1 MHDALTE
8 QERVLTLARQSGLSC
23 NGIHDITHGMVS
35 ADDSMLAAQGMAKN
49 SDVSVE
55 TENSR
60 DRDKDGRLMEL
71 LGDRHYEHV

>member
-1 MHDALTE
+1 
-8 QERVLTLARQSGLSC
+8 
-23 NGIHDITHGMVS
+23 MVS